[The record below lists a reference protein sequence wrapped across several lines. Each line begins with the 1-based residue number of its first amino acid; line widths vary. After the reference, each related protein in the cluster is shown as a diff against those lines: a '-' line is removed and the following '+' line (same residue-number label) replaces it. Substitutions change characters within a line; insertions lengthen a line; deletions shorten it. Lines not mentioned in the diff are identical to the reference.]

1 VLETFIGDWQDVA
14 KAKEAA
20 LAQADQGADVFVA
33 CGDGPSQG
41 MIQAVKERGL
51 TAFGYVGDESSLAP
65 ENVLASMVWKLS
77 ETWRQMVEDVRNGT
91 FQPAKTY
98 HSGIPE
104 GGMQV
109 ELNPEYS
116 ATTIP
121 QDVLDRMEQEQKR
134 NESGAFEVPYIPE

>member
-1 VLETFIGDWQDVA
+1 
-14 KAKEAA
+14 
-20 LAQADQGADVFVA
+20 
-33 CGDGPSQG
+33 
-41 MIQAVKERGL
+41 
-51 TAFGYVGDESSLAP
+51 
-65 ENVLASMVWKLS
+65 
-77 ETWRQMVEDVRNGT
+77 MVEDVRNGT